1 MNKKSDQKISASDET
16 DFEKEARGR
25 QTGRRAKGLIVAK
38 RLKRNKDLLIARRR
52 WKETCLEI
60 DVNDQREFGLKPIGV
75 VWHRVNLLRPEEIG
89 EADDDEEQAGK
100 TMGPM
105 LVQSLV
111 GHRRRCWADNTKT
124 ALIAWIKTIFLTTL
138 RERNFPF

>member
-1 MNKKSDQKISASDET
+1 MI
-16 DFEKEARGR
+16 
-25 QTGRRAKGLIVAK
+25 KGSLGQNPSV
-38 RLKRNKDLLIARRR
+38 LCGN
-52 WKETCLEI
+52 
-60 DVNDQREFGLKPIGV
+60 
-75 VWHRVNLLRPEEIG
+75 RVDLLRPEEIG

-100 TMGPM
+100 TMGAM

-138 RERNFPF
+138 RERNFPFQDIKHSHPLSFGQ